1 MSTQALTS
9 VDLATPV
16 PGAGRTVATPT
27 VLPAPA
33 SPYSRQR
40 RTLGD
45 PTPLACTV
53 AKTALE
59 VVLGGSGVE
68 TLTRWVAPELR
79 ESLAYQCSLARR
91 AGLRAEP
98 SVRITRIRVFRVS
111 ATAAEVSVVAHEGE
125 RSRAIAM
132 RLEDVAGRWFTTVLE
147 VG

>member
-1 MSTQALTS
+1 MSAAALAS
-9 VDLATPV
+9 VAPMA
-16 PGAGRTVATPT
+16 PMPAPAVAKPR

-33 SPYSRQR
+33 SPYSRTR

-79 ESLAYQCSLARR
+79 ESLAYQHSLARR
-91 AGLRAEP
+91 TGQRSEP
-98 SVRITRIRVFRVS
+98 SVRIARIRVFRVS
-111 ATAAEVSVVAHEGE
+111 ATAAEVSVVAQDGD

-132 RLEDVAGRWFTTVLE
+132 RLEDVAGRWLTTVLE
-147 VG
+147 IG

>member
-1 MSTQALTS
+1 MSSAAL
-9 VDLATPV
+9 ARAHTPV
-16 PGAGRTVATPT
+16 PAPVPAAQKPR

-33 SPYSRQR
+33 SPYSRKR

-59 VVLGGSGVE
+59 VVLGGAGVE

-79 ESLAYQCSLARR
+79 ESLAFQHSLARR
-91 AGLRAEP
+91 AGVRAEP
-98 SVRITRIRVFRVS
+98 SVRIARVRVFRVS
-111 ATAAEVSVVAHEGE
+111 ATAAEVSVVAQQGE
-125 RSRAIAM
+125 HARAIAM
-132 RLEDVAGRWFTTVLE
+132 RLEDVAGRWLTTVLE